1 MEVVNEMWYKELE
14 EPDTFY
20 MNATA
25 LKLLAHITE
34 FCLCLHTIHAVEI
47 PQLIKTLFTDANG
60 ILQFINAIETAQ
72 QNSKREKLEIQDE
85 YMHSVALNLLLQS
98 GEYETEMREC
108 SKLANNQQTCTA
120 CKTTFREEYVANRQ
134 AQAVR

>member
-1 MEVVNEMWYKELE
+1 MEVVDETWYKELE

-72 QNSKREKLEIQDE
+72 QNSKREKLVIQDE
-85 YMHSVALNLLLQS
+85 YTHAMALKLLLTS
-98 GEYETEMREC
+98 SEYETKTREW
-108 SKLANNQQTCTA
+108 
-120 CKTTFREEYVANRQ
+120 
-134 AQAVR
+134 